1 MLDECGKTNNLLVFG
16 SIGISYLK
24 KGNRHRVQ
32 EELRWYIHIDIAIY
46 VVSIKLVGLVIGLLL
61 LCLTTAHTV

>member
-46 VVSIKLVGLVIGLLL
+46 EVSIKLIGMVICLLL
-61 LCLTTAHTV
+61 LCLTTAHNV